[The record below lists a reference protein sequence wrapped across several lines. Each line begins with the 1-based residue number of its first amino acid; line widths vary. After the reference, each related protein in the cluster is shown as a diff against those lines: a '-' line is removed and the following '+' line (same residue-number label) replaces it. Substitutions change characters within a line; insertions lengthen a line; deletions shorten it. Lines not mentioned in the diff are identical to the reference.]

1 MVGSGIGL
9 MEFWRGASIGVHRRL
24 FGGLVVVVAWVG
36 LCGVWCGD
44 ALAAVPSIRP
54 SQSGETPFVQVEEF
68 VPGVA
73 NVNAEFY
80 ANVADLTPSQ
90 SSTVTLQYVEAAGYD
105 PTAADPY
112 ATGVSVALG
121 VVSGSST
128 EVHAHLV
135 LAPDVVYHYRIV
147 ASNVD
152 GRAETPDLVVQT
164 FPASVGVLPDGRVY
178 EQVSPT
184 AKNNVDALGNGFG
197 MSLQASVSGS
207 AFAFFSFEPFP
218 IAAGTGG
225 LNTDYL
231 STRASS
237 PAAWSTQGAQAPLAP
252 GLNGMNEVAGFTE
265 DLTKTIVQ
273 VEGAPL
279 GAPGTYNAYV
289 HDNALGSYQ
298 LLAPNVG
305 SVPILFV
312 DATRDGS
319 RILFETEQ
327 QLLPAAAAGKTNLY
341 EWDEGRPEG
350 QRLGLAGVLPDA
362 ECAALSLPS
371 GCAPANG
378 SGAGSGG
385 KENQGASGQGYLQS
399 TISEDGSKVF
409 FTAHPSGRLY
419 ERESLAEP
427 LPVTVTVSAG
437 AATFLAATPSG
448 RYVFYTEGGELYRFD
463 TLTEMRQALSSGGE
477 SIPGGLG
484 VSDDGTYAY
493 FIANGVLVA
502 NDNANGEE
510 ALTGAPNL
518 YEWHEDA
525 TTHATTTI
533 FIARLVSVS
542 GGGANPA
549 EGDEADW
556 ISANWSVTQHGKEG
570 KTSRLNPSGTA
581 LLFMSRASL
590 TGEASACSEGPRQVP
605 CNELFLY
612 DAGAPLSS
620 TNPVCVSCNQSGA
633 VASAPVH
640 LSQGEDEVALPGPEW
655 APHLTRNLSAGGNR
669 VFFETAE
676 SLVPEDTNSVIDVYE
691 WEREGVGSCPSGD
704 GHCLYLIS
712 SGTSHARSF
721 FGDASASGEDVF
733 FFSRQPLVGQD
744 KDLNFDVYDAR
755 VGGGIPAQNPVVT
768 NCEGEGCNPPASSA
782 PVFGAPGSSTLTGKG
797 NPPPPPP
804 PPPVVQPKKC
814 ARNQRLSHGKCV
826 TIKCPKGRKLRHGKC
841 VKARG
846 KRKAGRAGNAAG
858 FASRGSGR

>member
-1 MVGSGIGL
+1 MGFG
-9 MEFWRGASIGVHRRL
+9 RGASIGVYRRL
-24 FGGLVVVVAWVG
+24 LGGLVVVVVWVG
-36 LCGVWCGD
+36 LCGVWYGD
-44 ALAAVPSIRP
+44 VFAAVPSIRP
-54 SQSGETPFVQVEEF
+54 SQFGETPFVQVEEF
-68 VPGVA
+68 VPGAA

-80 ANVADLTPSQ
+80 ATVVDLTPSQ
-90 SSTVTLQYVEAAGYD
+90 SSTVILQYVEAAGYD
-105 PTAADPY
+105 PTAPDPY
-112 ATGVSVALG
+112 GTGVSVALG
-121 VVSGSST
+121 AVSGSSA

-152 GRAETPDLVVQT
+152 GRGETPDLLVQT
-164 FPASVGVLPDGRVY
+164 FPASVGALPDGRAY

-184 AKNNVDALGNGFG
+184 AKNNVDALGEGFG

-207 AFAFFSFEPFP
+207 AFAYFSFEPFP
-218 IAAGTGG
+218 AALGTGG

-237 PAAWSTQGAQAPLAP
+237 PLAWSTQGAQAPLAP

-289 HDNALGSYQ
+289 RDNATGSHQ
-298 LLAPNVG
+298 LLAANVG
-305 SVPILFV
+305 SLPILFV
-312 DATRDGS
+312 DAARDDS

-350 QRLGLAGVLPDA
+350 QRLSLAGVLPDA
-362 ECAALSLPS
+362 ECTALSLPA

-385 KENQGASGQGYLQS
+385 SENQGVSGQGYLQS

-419 ERESLAEP
+419 EREPLAEP
-427 LPVTVTVSAG
+427 EALTVPVSAG
-437 AATFLAATPSG
+437 PAAFLAATPSG
-448 RYVFYTEGGELYRFD
+448 RYVFYAEGGELYRFD
-463 TLTEMRQALSSGGE
+463 TLTEARQALSSGGE

-493 FIANGVLVA
+493 FIANGVLAA
-502 NDNANGEE
+502 NSNANGEE

-525 TTHATTTI
+525 TTHATAII
-533 FIARLVSVS
+533 FIARLVPTP
-542 GGGANPA
+542 GGGSNPS

-556 ISANWSVTQHGKEG
+556 ISANWASEQHGKEG

-590 TGEASACSEGPRQVP
+590 TGYDNGHLGASACIEGPRQVP

-612 DAGAPLSS
+612 NADESLSS
-620 TNPVCVSCNQSGA
+620 ANPVCVSCNPSGA

-640 LSQGEDEVALPGPEW
+640 LSQGESEVALKGPEW
-655 APHLTRNLSAGGNR
+655 APHLTRNLSAGGDR

-676 SLVPEDTNSVIDVYE
+676 SLVPEDTNGVIDVYE
-691 WEREGVGSCPSGD
+691 WEREGVGSCPSGI

-733 FFSRQPLVGQD
+733 FFTRQPLVGQD

-768 NCEGEGCNPPASSA
+768 HCEGEECNPPASPA
-782 PVFGAPGSSTLTGKG
+782 PVFSAPGSNLLTGAG
-797 NPPPPPP
+797 NPPPPLPP
-804 PPPVVQPKKC
+804 PPPRKC
-814 ARNQRLSHGKCV
+814 LKNQRLSHGKCV
-826 TIKCPKGRKLRHGKC
+826 TIKCPKGRELRHGKC

-846 KRKAGRAGNAAG
+846 KRKARRAGNAAG